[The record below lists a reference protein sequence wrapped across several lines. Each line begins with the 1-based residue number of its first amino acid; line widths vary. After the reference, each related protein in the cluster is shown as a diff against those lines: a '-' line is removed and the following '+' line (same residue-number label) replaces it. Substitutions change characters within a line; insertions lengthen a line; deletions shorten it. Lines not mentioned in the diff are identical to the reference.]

1 MTSISDATTMVS
13 LSKAHAPRGKQRPWF
28 RPVYF
33 FIVIWLI
40 GVLGPYAWMFI
51 TSITPQAELVH
62 SAERIWPE
70 NPNLAAYRY
79 LFSNPRFIAYA
90 FNSAVVAIGTVIV
103 TTTLALLAGTAL
115 SRYRFRG
122 RTFVLLG
129 TLLLQLFP
137 TILLIT
143 PLYIEMKTF
152 GLLDTKH
159 GLMLVYAAFSLP
171 FSTWLMKGYVDQ
183 IPVEIEEAALIDGCS
198 RFQTFIYVIVPLTKP
213 GTAAVAT
220 FAFIYAWNEFIYAL
234 TFTQTLSARTL
245 PVGLRLFIGESSI
258 NWQYITAAGVLAA
271 IPVLVGFMIAQRSL
285 ISGLTSGAVKG

>member
-1 MTSISDATTMVS
+1 MTSTSSAEMVT
-13 LSKAHAPRGKQRPWF
+13 LSRTRARRAKQRTWF
-28 RPVYF
+28 RPIYV
-33 FIVIWLI
+33 FIALWLI
-40 GVLGPYAWMFI
+40 GVLGPYVWMFI
-51 TSITPQAELVH
+51 TSITPPAELIH
-62 SAERIWPE
+62 SADRIWPQ
-70 NPNLAAYRY
+70 NPSLDAYRY

-90 FNSAVVAIGTVIV
+90 LNSAVVAVGTVIV
-103 TTTLALLAGTAL
+103 TTAFALLAGTAL

-143 PLYIEMKTF
+143 PLYIEMRTF

-159 GLMLVYAAFSLP
+159 GLMLVYTAFTLP

-183 IPVEIEEAALIDGCS
+183 IPLEIEEAAAIDGCT
-198 RFQTFIYVIVPLTKP
+198 RFQTFLYVIVPLTKP
-213 GTAAVAT
+213 GAAAVAT
-220 FAFIYAWNEFIYAL
+220 FAFIYSWNEFIYAL
-234 TFTQTLSARTL
+234 TFTQTLAARTL

-258 NWQYITAAGVLAA
+258 NWEYITGAGVLAA

-285 ISGLTSGAVKG
+285 VSGLTAGAVKG